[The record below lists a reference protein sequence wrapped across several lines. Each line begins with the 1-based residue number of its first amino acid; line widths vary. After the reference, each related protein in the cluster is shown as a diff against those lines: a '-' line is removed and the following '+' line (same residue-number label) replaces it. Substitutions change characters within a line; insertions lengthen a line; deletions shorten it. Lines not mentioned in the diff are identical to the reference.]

1 MMVHDDQV
9 EYPQEE
15 TAREELVQEEL
26 SQDVSVSEE
35 VSCDESAHEAPC
47 AENADSSEDADSV
60 PDSVSEIDRTAAEQA
75 PVSLVPVV
83 EAVLFV
89 NEKPISAGDIAS
101 SLGFERTAVEE
112 AIKSL
117 KESYE
122 SRNAGLCLIKVAGGW
137 QMRTAEHCVEWVKTL
152 YRDKF
157 KRKLS
162 ISALEVLAI
171 IAYQQPITKMELE
184 AIRGVD
190 CDGVLR
196 TLMNMD
202 LVKLRG
208 RKDVVGKPFLY
219 GTTQGFLEH
228 FGLNSLNDLPPIQ
241 NDTQIG
247 EELRKMSG
255 QEETLPEESDESDE
269 SELSQE
275 SEQPNLSD
283 MSEDEDEEEEED
295 DEDEDED
302 EDYDDDETDDE
313 DDDD

>member
-1 MMVHDDQV
+1 MMNDERADDV
-9 EYPQEE
+9 
-15 TAREELVQEEL
+15 TREEPLNDTCDNSDTEVNANVDLPEGTEN
-26 SQDVSVSEE
+26 VSP
-35 VSCDESAHEAPC
+35 EAP
-47 AENADSSEDADSV
+47 D
-60 PDSVSEIDRTAAEQA
+60 
-75 PVSLVPVV
+75 SLVSVV

-89 NEKPISAGDIAS
+89 NEKPMSVGDIAS
-101 SLGFERTAVEE
+101 ALGFERAAVED
-112 AIKSL
+112 AIKTL

-122 SRNAGLCLIKVAGGW
+122 ARNAGVCLIKVAGGW

-162 ISALEVLAI
+162 NSALEVLAI

-228 FGLNSLNDLPPIQ
+228 FGLNSLNDLPSIQ
-241 NDTQIG
+241 DVAQIG

-255 QEETLPEESDESDE
+255 QDDGLSDDSEQPEDSDSPELSESAESRDVLDESDASGDE
-269 SELSQE
+269 FVE
-275 SEQPNLSD
+275 
-283 MSEDEDEEEEED
+283 EDEE
-295 DEDEDED
+295 
-302 EDYDDDETDDE
+302 DE
-313 DDDD
+313 DDDDE